1 MLLKRHFSPPLGFDD
16 HYEALVKLLREK
28 QFSHTRVDLNQCD
41 QDILAQRQ
49 SRAAHDDLEVKY
61 REAHARLAEEQ
72 RERYGR
78 FLRLRNAA
86 RAAFGDDNAMMVALK
101 QFDRKRTR
109 RGTDGETPLTSTAA

>member
-1 MLLKRHFSPPLGFDD
+1 MDPKRFFSPPRTFDEQL
-16 HYEALVKLLREK
+16 EALVKLLREK
-28 QFSHTRVDLNQCD
+28 HFSLSRVDLNQCE
-41 QDILAQRQ
+41 QDVVAQRQ
-49 SRAAHDDLEVKY
+49 ARAAHDDLEVKY

-72 RERYGR
+72 HERYER

-109 RGTDGETPLTSTAA
+109 RSTDAETPPSSTAA